1 MTTLPVLLPQRTAR
15 AAVAAASAA
24 ALVASCSL
32 PDTRREAAPSE
43 SAVAPDLSAATESA
57 SNPPATSSTS
67 SRATRSSTS
76 PATSSRAASTRNWPV
91 SLAEESCDPN
101 AGVADSGVGEFVDK
115 GEAPTAIVHFLLTEE
130 PERGAPLKDFKVTQ
144 DSFDACEPLS
154 YIIASGNYEGEQVV
168 FSIVFNWGHP
178 LNDSNGYFS
187 GDGIDFTIG
196 SDSVSFTTGD
206 TPAHEAGKPVS
217 VTFTAMD
224 FGALKTELNAEDKH
238 HIGIDLT
245 HLNDAVDP
253 ADLDEFYEFDTNS
266 GPVRCRFSIS
276 ESECD
281 FLDGEFSPA
290 EAMNGPSNYFL
301 KTHGETEVDLATF
314 RDDSK
319 DFLSDKKFEKVG
331 DGTYEAGTLGHP
343 IQAELKDGTLTLYFP
358 DGAYVFEDGVLDFFN
373 EDDLEAGTMRSA
385 ATSSA
390 RAD

>member
-1 MTTLPVLLPQRTAR
+1 MTTLPALLPPQRTAR

-43 SAVAPDLSAATESA
+43 SAVAADSTTATESA
-57 SNPPATSSTS
+57 SNPTATSSTS
-67 SRATRSSTS
+67 SRATRSRTS

-101 AGVADSGVGEFVDK
+101 AGVADTGVGEFVDK
-115 GEAPTAIVHFLLTEE
+115 GEAPTAIVHFLSTEE

-144 DSFDACEPLS
+144 DSFDSCEPLS

-168 FSIVFNWGHP
+168 FPIVFNWGHP

-187 GDGIDFTIG
+187 RDGFDFTIG
-196 SDSVSFTTGD
+196 SNSVGFTTGD
-206 TPAHEAGKPVS
+206 TPAHEAGNPVS

-224 FGALKTELNAEDKH
+224 FGALRTELNAEDKH

-245 HLNDAVDP
+245 QLSDAVDP

-276 ESECD
+276 ESECGFIGGD
-281 FLDGEFSPA
+281 FPPR
-290 EAMNGPSNYFL
+290 MP
-301 KTHGETEVDLATF
+301 
-314 RDDSK
+314 
-319 DFLSDKKFEKVG
+319 
-331 DGTYEAGTLGHP
+331 
-343 IQAELKDGTLTLYFP
+343 
-358 DGAYVFEDGVLDFFN
+358 
-373 EDDLEAGTMRSA
+373 
-385 ATSSA
+385 
-390 RAD
+390 

>member
-1 MTTLPVLLPQRTAR
+1 M
-15 AAVAAASAA
+15 
-24 ALVASCSL
+24 
-32 PDTRREAAPSE
+32 
-43 SAVAPDLSAATESA
+43 APDLSAATESA

-101 AGVADSGVGEFVDK
+101 ARVADTEVGEFVDK

-187 GDGIDFTIG
+187 GDGFDFTIG

-224 FGALKTELNAEDKH
+224 F
-238 HIGIDLT
+238 
-245 HLNDAVDP
+245 V
-253 ADLDEFYEFDTNS
+253 
-266 GPVRCRFSIS
+266 
-276 ESECD
+276 
-281 FLDGEFSPA
+281 
-290 EAMNGPSNYFL
+290 
-301 KTHGETEVDLATF
+301 
-314 RDDSK
+314 
-319 DFLSDKKFEKVG
+319 
-331 DGTYEAGTLGHP
+331 
-343 IQAELKDGTLTLYFP
+343 
-358 DGAYVFEDGVLDFFN
+358 
-373 EDDLEAGTMRSA
+373 
-385 ATSSA
+385 
-390 RAD
+390 

>member
-1 MTTLPVLLPQRTAR
+1 M
-15 AAVAAASAA
+15 
-24 ALVASCSL
+24 
-32 PDTRREAAPSE
+32 
-43 SAVAPDLSAATESA
+43 
-57 SNPPATSSTS
+57 
-67 SRATRSSTS
+67 
-76 PATSSRAASTRNWPV
+76 
-91 SLAEESCDPN
+91 AEESCDPN
-101 AGVADSGVGEFVDK
+101 AGVADTGVGEFVDK
-115 GEAPTAIVHFLLTEE
+115 GEAPTAIVHFLSTEE

-144 DSFDACEPLS
+144 DSFDSCEPLS

-168 FSIVFNWGHP
+168 FPIVFNWGHP

-187 GDGIDFTIG
+187 GDGFDFTIG
-196 SDSVSFTTGD
+196 SNSVGFTTGD
-206 TPAHEAGKPVS
+206 TPAHEAGNPVS

-224 FGALKTELNAEDKH
+224 FGALRTELNAEDKH

-245 HLNDAVDP
+245 QLSDAVDP

-276 ESECD
+276 ESECG
-281 FLDGEFSPA
+281 FIDGDFSPTH
-290 EAMNGPSNYFL
+290 AMNGPSNYFL
-301 KTHGETEVDLATF
+301 KAHGETEVDLATF